1 MDKSSLLELL
11 RDLDTIYLLEVL
23 ELDDDVPLL
32 VDALYDYIEMKM
44 EMITDNVLG
53 EDMYDG

>member
-1 MDKSSLLELL
+1 MDKSTLLELL

-32 VDALYDYIEMKM
+32 LDALYDYVEMHM
-44 EMITDNVLG
+44 EMITDNLLG
-53 EDMYDG
+53 EDIYG